1 MAKQKKK
8 ALLSVLFLAAV
19 FALSVLFFV
28 LPKAERSENEK
39 RVLAERPKLSFSAVA
54 DGSFSKQL
62 DSYLADH
69 FPFRDLFVGVNSYAK
84 LLLGEN
90 GSLGVYKCSDGYLI
104 SQQSDIDLKKAE
116 SNLKNMLAFSKKAK
130 LPTTYMIVPSSGYI
144 MDSVLPRFHKAFRD
158 EEVFALAQ
166 KILPSGEFIDL
177 RESFREKK
185 DGVQLYYKTDHHLTS
200 QGSMLMYDKFCSA
213 KGLEKAKFTLSETV
227 DGFYGTAYS
236 KSGLWLTKGD
246 SVEIWKSENTNHEVS
261 VKEKDGETKSD
272 SLYFRDHLEDMDK
285 YPVFLDGNHA
295 LVTVKNKSCQ
305 NGKRLLLIK
314 DSFAHCFA
322 TFLTENY
329 EEICMV
335 DMRYFRGNLNEIIK
349 SESLNEILYLYGVEN
364 TATSTDIAWLGL
376 M

>member
-8 ALLSVLFLAAV
+8 ALLSVVFLAAV

-28 LPKAERSENEK
+28 LPKAARSENEK

-90 GSLGVYKCSDGYLI
+90 GSSGVYKCADGYLI
-104 SQQSDIDLKKAE
+104 SQQAEFDLKKAE
-116 SNLKNMLAFSKKAK
+116 SNLKNMIAFSKSSK

-158 EEVFALAQ
+158 EEIFTLAQ
-166 KILPSGEFIDL
+166 KTLPSGEFIDL
-177 RESFREKK
+177 REAFRKQK
-185 DGVQLYYKTDHHLTS
+185 DGVQIYYKTDHHLTS
-200 QGSMLMYDKFCSA
+200 QGSMIMYNAFCDA
-213 KGLEKAKFTLSETV
+213 KGLKKAEFTLAETI

-236 KSGLWLTKGD
+236 KSGLWLTKPD
-246 SVEIWKSENTNHEVS
+246 AVELWKSQNTAHEVT
-261 VKEKDGETKSD
+261 VKEKDGDTKSD
-272 SLYFRDHLEDMDK
+272 SLYFRDHLNDMDK

-295 LVTVKNKSCQ
+295 LVTVKNNNCK

-314 DSFAHCFA
+314 DSFAHCFT

-335 DMRYFRGNLNEIIK
+335 DMRYFRGSLKELVK
-349 SESLNEILYLYGVEN
+349 SESLNELLYLYGVEN